1 MSRYHIDASDLQYA
15 REFLAAPIGYH
26 SPGLQR
32 VLNRMRGPG
41 WAFKYVLVVEERHA
55 RWRLGRMPLKRGSRI
70 EMVEDVVYTDL
81 LEAERDIFRR
91 RWADLTGQ
99 DLDLTLSAPEQTEI

>member
-1 MSRYHIDASDLQYA
+1 MGRYQLSANDLQFA
-15 REFLAAPIGYH
+15 REFLASPIGYH

-32 VLNRMRGPG
+32 VLNRMRGAD
-41 WAFKYVLVVEERHA
+41 WAFKYVLVVERRHA
-55 RWRLGRMPLKRGSRI
+55 RWRLGRMPLKRGSAI

-91 RWADLTGQ
+91 RWKDLTARP
-99 DLDLTLSAPEQTEI
+99 LDLGSDDAA